1 MSQIIFLAKMPEKF
15 LVNFMLHN
23 RKIVRRRR
31 INSNKKRKTSG
42 RVLLKALKTS
52 KLCPL

>member
-1 MSQIIFLAKMPEKF
+1 MSQIIFLAKMPAKF

-23 RKIVRRRR
+23 RKIVRRR